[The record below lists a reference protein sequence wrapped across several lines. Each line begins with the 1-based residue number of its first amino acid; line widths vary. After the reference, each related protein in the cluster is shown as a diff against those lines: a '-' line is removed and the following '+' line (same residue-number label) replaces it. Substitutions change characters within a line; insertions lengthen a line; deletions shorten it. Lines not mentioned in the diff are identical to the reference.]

1 MIVALHGAEF
11 FAYHGFYPEEQKLG
25 CLFVVDIEV
34 EFKPTESPDRDD
46 LANTVNYE
54 KLYNII
60 CEIMKVPKKL
70 LETVAQAIIDDVKQQ
85 YCFVDNIK
93 LTLKKL
99 NPPLSSKVA
108 YSAVSLKY
116 QKG

>member
-25 CLFVVDIEV
+25 TCFIVDIEV
-34 EFKPTESPDRDD
+34 EFKSDNLNQDD
-46 LANTVNYE
+46 LANTVDYE

-70 LETVAQAIIDDVKQQ
+70 IETVAQTIIDEVKQQ
-85 YCFVDNIK
+85 YNFVDAITV
-93 LTLKKL
+93 TLKKN
-99 NPPLSSKVA
+99 NPPMGGKVA
-108 YSAVSLKY
+108 YSAVTLNY

>member
-25 CLFVVDIEV
+25 CCFIVDIEV
-34 EFKPTESPDRDD
+34 EFKQPSNLNEDN

-54 KLYNII
+54 KVYNII
-60 CEIMKVPKKL
+60 CEIMKEPKKL
-70 LETVAQAIIDDVKQQ
+70 LETVAQTIMDEVLQE
-85 YCFVDNIK
+85 YNFVDNIN
-93 LTLKKL
+93 LTLKKAH
-99 NPPLSSKVA
+99 PPLGGKVA
-108 YSAVSLKY
+108 YSAITLNY

>member
-25 CLFVVDIEV
+25 TCFTVDIEV
-34 EFKPTESPDRDD
+34 EFKPDNLSQDD
-46 LANTVNYE
+46 LVNTVDYE

-70 LETVAQAIIDDVKQQ
+70 IETVAQTIIDEVKQQ
-85 YCFVDNIK
+85 YNFVDAITV
-93 LTLKKL
+93 TLKKN
-99 NPPLSSKVA
+99 NPPMGGKVA
-108 YSAVSLKY
+108 YSAVSLNY